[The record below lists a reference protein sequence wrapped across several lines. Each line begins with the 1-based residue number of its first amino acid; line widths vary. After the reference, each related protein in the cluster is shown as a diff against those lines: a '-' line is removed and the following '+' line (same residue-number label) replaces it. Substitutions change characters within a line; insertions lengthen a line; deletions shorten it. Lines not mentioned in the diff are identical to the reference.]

1 MKLPTIIQG
10 GMGVGVSNWTLAKTV
25 SKMGQLGVVSGTAL
39 DSVFARRLQLGDP
52 GGHIKRALDHFP
64 VSDIAQ
70 RVYDKYFVPC
80 GKAIDQAF
88 KRIPMQSLTPNRL
101 LQEIT
106 ICANF
111 VEVFLAKEGHTGKVG
126 INYLEKIQMP
136 NLASIYGAM
145 LAGVDYILMGAGIPR
160 EIPGVLDKYV
170 NHEAA
175 ELKVKIDNSDE
186 SIHMK
191 FDPESIVGKLSH
203 SLKRPNFLAIIS
215 SATLAITLA
224 KKSTGQVNGFVV
236 EGYDAGGHN
245 APPRGQLKIDE
256 NGEPIYGE
264 KDEID
269 LNKIGNLGLPFWLA
283 GSYGSPDRI
292 QKALDEGATGVQ
304 LGTPFAFCRESGLEE
319 NVRQQVV
326 EKIMNDEE
334 VNVLTDAKASPTGFP
349 FKVIQTDG
357 TLSDPELYQKRPRIC
372 DLGYL
377 RTPYKSQSGEIGYR
391 CPSEPVEDYQRKE
404 GNVDATQGRKC
415 LCNGLFANIGLGQLQ
430 RTGYLEKPLLT
441 SGKDLSVIKQF
452 IPQGETSYSAEDVI
466 RALCPQMQFA
476 HAVA

>member
-10 GMGVGVSNWTLAKTV
+10 GMGVGVSNWNLAKTV

-39 DSVFARRLQLGDP
+39 DSVFARRLQHGDP

-64 VSDIAQ
+64 VSEIAQ
-70 RVYDKYFVPC
+70 RVYDKYFIPC

-111 VEVFLAKEGHTGKVG
+111 VEVFLAKEGHDGKVG

-186 SIHMK
+186 SVCMR
-191 FDPESIVGKLSH
+191 FDPQAIVGKLSE
-203 SLKRPNFLAIIS
+203 SLHRPNFLAIIS

-224 KKSTGQVNGFVV
+224 KKSTGKVNGFVV

-245 APPRGQLKIDE
+245 APPRGQLKIDD

-269 LNKIGNLGLPFWLA
+269 LQKIGNLGLPFWLA
-283 GSYGSPDRI
+283 GSYGSPERI
-292 QKALDEGATGVQ
+292 QEALDDGAAGVQ
-304 LGTPFAFCRESGLEE
+304 LGTPFAFCRESGIEE
-319 NVRQQVV
+319 HVRQQVV
-326 EKIMNDEE
+326 EKILNDE
-334 VNVLTDAKASPTGFP
+334 VDVLTDAKASPTGFP
-349 FKVIQTDG
+349 FKVVQTEG
-357 TLSDPELYQKRPRIC
+357 TLSNNELYQQRPRIC

-377 RTPYKSQSGEIGYR
+377 RTPFKSEAGEIGYR
-391 CPSEPVEDYQRKE
+391 CPSEPVEDYVRKE
-404 GNVDATQGRKC
+404 GDPEATKGRKC
-415 LCNGLFANIGLGQLQ
+415 LCNGLFANIGQSQVQ
-430 RTGYLEKPLLT
+430 RTGYVEKPLLT

-452 IPQGETSYSAEDVI
+452 IKDGETSYSAVDVI
-466 RALCPQMQFA
+466 RALCPQPQLEPA
-476 HAVA
+476 IA

>member
-10 GMGVGVSNWTLAKTV
+10 GMGVGVSNWNLAKTV
-25 SKMGQLGVVSGTAL
+25 SKMGHLGVVSGTAL
-39 DSVFARRLQLGDP
+39 DSVFARRLQHGDP
-52 GGHIKRALDHFP
+52 DGHIKRALDHFP
-64 VSDIAQ
+64 VSEIAH
-70 RVYDKYFVPC
+70 RVYNKYFIPC

-88 KRIPMQSLTPNRL
+88 KRIPMQSLTPSKL

-111 VEVFLAKEGHTGKVG
+111 VEVFLAKEGHDGKVG

-145 LAGVDYILMGAGIPR
+145 LAGVDYVLMGAGIPR

-170 NHEAA
+170 THEPA
-175 ELKVKIDNSDE
+175 ELKVKVDNTDE
-186 SIHMK
+186 SYSMK
-191 FDPESIVGKLSH
+191 FDPQTIVGPLTE
-203 SLKRPNFLAIIS
+203 SLKRPDFLAIIS

-224 KKSTGQVNGFVV
+224 RKSSGKVNGFVV

-245 APPRGQLKIDE
+245 APPRGQLKIDD

-283 GSYGSPDRI
+283 GSYGSPERI
-292 QKALDEGATGVQ
+292 QQALDEGAAGVQ

-319 NVRQQVV
+319 VMRTQVI
-326 EKIMNDEE
+326 EKILNDDID
-334 VNVLTDAKASPTGFP
+334 VLTDAKASPTGFP
-349 FKVIQTDG
+349 FKVVQAEG
-357 TLSDPELYQKRPRIC
+357 TLAKQDMYEERPRIC

-377 RTPYKSQSGEIGYR
+377 RTPFKSKSGDIGYR
-391 CPSEPVEDYQRKE
+391 CPSEPVEDYVRKE
-404 GNVDATQGRKC
+404 GDAEVTKGRKC
-415 LCNGLFANIGLGQLQ
+415 LCNGLFANIGQSQLQ
-430 RTGYLEKPLLT
+430 RTGYTEKPLLT

-452 IPQGETSYSAEDVI
+452 IRPGQLSYSAEDVI
-466 RALCPQMQFA
+466 NALCPKPKMEPA
-476 HAVA
+476 LA